1 MEIGS
6 LGVPELLI
14 ILVVV
19 LLLFGPRRLPEVSRG
34 LGKAVRGFREGLRG
48 GLDDLEASIEAP
60 AARPAETAPEAPSE
74 ENPSEENPT
83 EENPPEMSSD
93 RAAPDLPASGGEG
106 GGEPPVK
113 AA

>member
-19 LLLFGPRRLPEVSRG
+19 LLLFGPRRLPEVARG
-34 LGKAVRGFREGLRG
+34 LGQAVRGFREGLRS
-48 GLDDLEASIEAP
+48 GLDDLEASMEATPPETASETASMTAP
-60 AARPAETAPEAPSE
+60 AAPSE
-74 ENPSEENPT
+74 TPSETP
-83 EENPPEMSSD
+83 SD
-93 RAAPDLPASGGEG
+93 RAAPDLPVEDAASGEG
-106 GGEPPVK
+106 GKEPPAK

>member
-19 LLLFGPRRLPEVSRG
+19 LLLFGPRRLPEVARG
-34 LGKAVRGFREGLRG
+34 LGQAVRGFREGLRS
-48 GLDDLEASIEAP
+48 GLDDLEASMETP
-60 AARPAETAPEAPSE
+60 AVRSGETPSE
-74 ENPSEENPT
+74 P
-83 EENPPEMSSD
+83 
-93 RAAPDLPASGGEG
+93 AAPDRPASGGEG
-106 GGEPPVK
+106 GGEPPAK

>member
-19 LLLFGPRRLPEVSRG
+19 LLLFGPRRLPEVARG
-34 LGKAVRGFREGLRG
+34 LGQAVRGFREGLRSE
-48 GLDDLEASIEAP
+48 LEENEASTESTEAIEAR
-60 AARPAETAPEAPSE
+60 AARLADAETE
-74 ENPSEENPT
+74 
-83 EENPPEMSSD
+83 
-93 RAAPDLPASGGEG
+93 AAPDRTTSELSAPGSKG

>member
-34 LGKAVRGFREGLRG
+34 LGKAVRNFRKGLEGSLDELR
-48 GLDDLEASIEAP
+48 EPERPEPRAEPAAP
-60 AARPAETAPEAPSE
+60 AEAAADDGGASDGTTVESRATGSGSSKAPEGDPPS
-74 ENPSEENPT
+74 
-83 EENPPEMSSD
+83 
-93 RAAPDLPASGGEG
+93 RA
-106 GGEPPVK
+106 V
-113 AA
+113 

>member
-19 LLLFGPRRLPEVSRG
+19 LLLFGPRRLPEVARG
-34 LGKAVRGFREGLRG
+34 LGQAVHDFREGLRS
-48 GLDDLEASIEAP
+48 GLEDIEASTESAEAS
-60 AARPAETAPEAPSE
+60 AARPAEVE
-74 ENPSEENPT
+74 T
-83 EENPPEMSSD
+83 E
-93 RAAPDLPASGGEG
+93 AAPDRATSGPPAPAGEG
-106 GGEPPVK
+106 GGKSPAN

>member
-19 LLLFGPRRLPEVSRG
+19 LLLFGPRRLPEVARG
-34 LGKAVRGFREGLRG
+34 LGQAVRGFREGLRSG
-48 GLDDLEASIEAP
+48 HEDIEASMEATSV
-60 AARPAETAPEAPSE
+60 RPAEAETETAPE
-74 ENPSEENPT
+74 
-83 EENPPEMSSD
+83 
-93 RAAPDLPASGGEG
+93 RATSGQPVPGREG
-106 GGEPPVK
+106 GGDPPTK

>member
-19 LLLFGPRRLPEVSRG
+19 LLLFGPRRLPEVARG
-34 LGKAVRGFREGLRG
+34 LGQAVRGFREGVRG
-48 GLDDLEASIEAP
+48 GLEDLEASMEIP
-60 AARPAETAPEAPSE
+60 AGRPEESRTVTAPDGAPSDRP
-74 ENPSEENPT
+74 PS
-83 EENPPEMSSD
+83 D
-93 RAAPDLPASGGEG
+93 GEG
-106 GGEPPVK
+106 GGERPAK